1 MKYIEKEIEVN
12 APVRVVYN
20 QWTRFEEFPR
30 FMEGVKEVR
39 QISGNRLF
47 WRAEILGQEVEWEAE
62 IYDHVPGERI
72 EWRSTS
78 GHPNSGAVVFAAY
91 SSDVTMVFL
100 SIKYEPLGVS
110 EKIADALGAVSSR
123 VERDLR
129 RFKKFVEDRTAPA
142 EGVSASV
149 PQPFLP

>member
-39 QISGNRLF
+39 SVNGNRLF
-47 WRAEILGQEVEWEAE
+47 WRAEILGQEIEWEAE
-62 IYDHVPGERI
+62 IYEHVPDHRI

-78 GHPNSGAVVFAAY
+78 GHPNSGAVAFAAY
-91 SSDVTMVFL
+91 SIDVTKVFL
-100 SIKYEPLGVS
+100 SIKYEPLGVA
-110 EKIADALGAVSSR
+110 EKIADALGAVSFR
-123 VERDLR
+123 VEGDLR
-129 RFKKFVEDRTAPA
+129 RFKKFVEDRT
-142 EGVSASV
+142 V
-149 PQPFLP
+149 PTDQALWPSNAVRN